1 MFKLTKILTIALLF
15 SSSVQGAGIE
25 ALDVA
30 SADNLDPK
38 FPKFFDWMR
47 A

>member
-1 MFKLTKILTIALLF
+1 MIQQILLF
-15 SSSVQGAGIE
+15 HVIAPAIVLCAGIE

-38 FPKFFDWMR
+38 F
-47 A
+47 